1 MSERAP
7 QVRGSS
13 AFALQEGNT
22 EDTWEG
28 LTARDQYSSFSL

>member
-22 EDTWEG
+22 EETWEG
-28 LTARDQYSSFSL
+28 LIARGESSSFLL

>member
-13 AFALQEGNT
+13 VFSLQEGNT

-28 LTARDQYSSFSL
+28 LTAHEKDSSF